1 MSDPVTASI
10 QIALQAV
17 KTGAA
22 VATWWQTRQQSRPR
36 DSAGESTGGYYRQ
49 STEDL
54 LYVMATIG
62 QWLFSLEVV
71 NLAALPAARGAVRQ
85 AFTAGDPEDDDLGY
99 TYDNM
104 NELVQNA
111 VASAMVFCAECWP
124 MHIWKGFGCG
134 VFNELRW
141 ADPNNSNI
149 YCLELD
155 NSITALKSQ
164 PHQWQLLKKSPSA
177 ISKADPET
185 QARDK
190 SAAKKLSSLLK
201 DVVQSFEKEG
211 FPQPVAPYEYIRI
224 SYWWIPFATWN
235 GNSMYENEAHR
246 YEAAAM
252 YQMDP
257 GRFLWAWTAGK
268 QARLSPGEAALL
280 LEEHI
285 GALARWL
292 EGLKGIP
299 FRVLLDNQVN
309 YGKIKFG
316 RSTRNLLKKNY
327 GNELGICGL
336 PFVIV
341 HDPKLEAP
349 QALPEE
355 LGVQF
360 NSLKVSSPVVQVQA
374 VSPTEPPLY
383 SEVPQY
389 PVTAGISFPDRPVP
403 KRRPVPLPPV
413 AVVRSVTAL
422 HDFVAESAEEL
433 SFSVGEVLEI
443 LNDKSDDGWWKA
455 RLAGKTG
462 LIPSSFV
469 KDMGKVDTAQSP
481 NQVPETPGT
490 AYSPEPV
497 SPSSSIQRKPLS
509 TIGNST
515 GRSQSG
521 GEASRSIQPTSS
533 SPIKELRQPED
544 RDRIFHVTTTGTV
557 VETETVRGHPLHEP
571 WSSQMPPEQHQ
582 YQQAVAEEL
591 QQQVPTQGPEVEP
604 GLWSLGA
611 SQGVKQPALT
621 RTFYGHTKSVAA
633 VTFSPS
639 SNLLVSGSKDKTV
652 RLWDTTSG
660 SALQTLSGHDMQ
672 VEDLSFAPDGRLV
685 ASASAD
691 DTVRLWDVRTNAGI
705 RTLNTSSWAN
715 SVAFSPDGA
724 MLAVGLTSNK
734 IQLWDGRSLSIL
746 HTLKGHKSIAQSVAF
761 SPDGKVLASGSNDK
775 TVRTW
780 DPVSTR
786 ALHTIK
792 AHPGMMN
799 YVMTV
804 AFSPDG
810 QLLAS
815 GSLDGTVKLW
825 NPSSGVL
832 VRTLKCGTGVNSV
845 AFSPDG
851 KTIATASILQKLI
864 LWNLDGVEVHN
875 IKAHEKGVESVAFS
889 SDGRLL
895 ATSSEDKTVKLW
907 KLA

>member
-22 VATWWQTRQQSRPR
+22 VATWWQTRQLARSQ
-36 DSAGESTGGYYRQ
+36 DSSKASTGGYYRQ
-49 STEDL
+49 GTEDL

-71 NLAALPAARGAVRQ
+71 NFAALPAARAAVRQ

-141 ADPNNSNI
+141 ADPNDSNI

-164 PHQWQLLKKSPSA
+164 PHHWQLLKKSPSA
-177 ISKADPET
+177 ISKVDPET
-185 QARDK
+185 FPRDK
-190 SAAKKLSSLLK
+190 SAAKKIASLLK
-201 DVVQSFEKEG
+201 DVIQCFEKEG
-211 FPQPVAPYEYIRI
+211 FPQPMAPYDHIRI

-246 YEAAAM
+246 CEAVSLH
-252 YQMDP
+252 QMDP

-268 QARLSPGEAALL
+268 QARLSPGEAVLL
-280 LEEHI
+280 LDEHI
-285 GALARWL
+285 GSLAQWL
-292 EGLKGIP
+292 EGLHGIP
-299 FRVLLDNQVN
+299 FRVVLDNQMN
-309 YGKIKFG
+309 YGKIRFG
-316 RSTRNLLKKNY
+316 RSARNVLKKNY
-327 GNELGICGL
+327 GNELGICGM
-336 PFVIV
+336 PFAVV
-341 HDPKLEAP
+341 HDPKLELSHAV
-349 QALPEE
+349 PEE
-355 LGVQF
+355 LSAQL
-360 NSLKVSSPVVQVQA
+360 NSLKVSSPVVEVQP
-374 VSPTEPPLY
+374 VSPTEPPRY

-403 KRRPVPLPPV
+403 KRRPAPLPPV
-413 AVVRSVTAL
+413 VAVRTVKAL
-422 HDFVAESAEEL
+422 HDFAAESADEL
-433 SFSVGEVLEI
+433 SFSTGEVLEI
-443 LNDKSDDGWWKA
+443 LDDKSGDGWWKA

-462 LIPSSFV
+462 VIPSSFV
-469 KDMGKVDTAQSP
+469 KDVVNEDPISPTTRVSKTASVTSSP
-481 NQVPETPGT
+481 VPVTPSSPIQRKPVPTVETGT
-490 AYSPEPV
+490 GQFQPV
-497 SPSSSIQRKPLS
+497 AEASSSIQP
-509 TIGNST
+509 T
-515 GRSQSG
+515 
-521 GEASRSIQPTSS
+521 AVPAIQ
-533 SPIKELRQPED
+533 EMRQPED
-544 RDRIFHVTTTGTV
+544 PRQSFVPAPTV
-557 VETETVRGHPLHEP
+557 LQTETERHQPQPEP
-571 WSSQMPPEQHQ
+571 QNSQMPSGRQS
-582 YQQAVAEEL
+582 YQQPVAEEPR
-591 QQQVPTQGPEVEP
+591 QQTFTQPPEEEGP

-611 SQGVKQPALT
+611 GQGVPQPT
-621 RTFYGHTKSVAA
+621 VVRTFYGHAKTVEA
-633 VTFSPS
+633 VTFSPT
-639 SNLLVSGSKDKTV
+639 SNMLVSGSKDKTV
-652 RLWDTTSG
+652 RLWDTITG
-660 SALQTLSGHDMQ
+660 NALQTLSGHDSEI
-672 VEDLSFAPDGRLV
+672 EDLSFAPDGRVV
-685 ASASAD
+685 ASASGD
-691 DTVRLWDVRTNAGI
+691 SMVRLWDVRTNAGI
-705 RTLNTSSWAN
+705 HTLDNSSWAD
-715 SVAFSPDGA
+715 SVAFSPDGT
-724 MLAVGLTSNK
+724 MLAVGLLNNK
-734 IQLWDGRSLSIL
+734 IKIWDGRSLSVL
-746 HTLKGHKSIAQSVAF
+746 HTLKGHKSVVQSVAF

-780 DPVSTR
+780 NSVS
-786 ALHTIK
+786 AQPLQTIK

-815 GSLDGTVKLW
+815 GALDGTVKLW

-832 VRTLKCGTGVNSV
+832 VRTLKCGNGVNSV

-851 KTIATASILQKLI
+851 KIIAAATITQKLI
-864 LWNLDGVEVHN
+864 LWNLDGVELRN

-895 ATSSEDKTVKLW
+895 ATSSEDKTIKLW
-907 KLA
+907 KCN